1 MFALVFKL
9 YYSISGMLL
18 TNIAALDCMIYY
30 NISESVV
37 NKYVNT
43 TCTIIFLIM
52 LRGENMRF

>member
-9 YYSISGMLL
+9 YYSICGMLL

-43 TCTIIFLIM
+43 TTAQLVF
-52 LRGENMRF
+52 